1 MGLEVPEAL
10 VTLGRDPARERI
22 DAAGERTVGVNGAAT
37 GPEEYAAPVVG
48 ASE

>member
-1 MGLEVPEAL
+1 MWLEVPKAFVAL
-10 VTLGRDPARERI
+10 RRDPARERI
-22 DAAGERTVGVNGAAT
+22 ETAGERTVGVNGAAT